1 MPGHYILPPF
11 TAAPMSTILERLRA
25 ALAPRNIA
33 VEEEVASGGMGT
45 VFFGR
50 DLALDQALAIKI
62 LRPELAGAV
71 ATERFQREAR
81 TLATLR
87 HPNIVVVHT
96 AGVADGISFYTMDYL
111 GGETLAQRLRAGPL
125 RREDALTLSCD
136 GLSALE
142 EAHRHGVVHRDVKP
156 GNIFLVAGRGVLVD
170 FGISKSI
177 TESPA
182 PLGQTLGTPEYMAP
196 EQVKGG
202 EVTPRTDLYTLG
214 MVLYESLTGRRWR
227 PIARPVA
234 GDWTGVPPGLRPV
247 LQRALAWSPEDR
259 WPDAATF
266 RDALRQPQQSR
277 GLLRVALP
285 SLLAIGGGLILYILW
300 PRGPAADLRI
310 NRLDGPDEGP
320 AKRLGDSLALRAAAQ
335 LSGFPDFTVVGPQG
349 SGARSEM
356 RGTYALEGSALQ
368 VREQLGDRV
377 FTATARLDDWRRI
390 DSVLADSVL
399 VTLFRDNPL
408 DIDLPVAVVPHAAEG
423 LKAFLD
429 AEKLFAQGR
438 YPEASTAYHQALV
451 VDSTCFLCAWR
462 LAEVERWLGR
472 STDTLARGVALAHL
486 AAFPAAYRDLISA
499 DTLPL
504 PRQFARLDSLRHR
517 TPTFLFAPFNYGD
530 ELLHRG
536 PLLGVRRLDAVD
548 PFSDALRIR
557 HDFSPAREHLAWLWI
572 AEGDSAAARY
582 ALDTLNRQARPQWP
596 STGMLELLNV
606 AWAWRFMPESQ
617 AAQTTEQELA
627 MAGRKGITGLDAGA
641 RFMNGF
647 DAPRAAV
654 WLGRRF
660 EVVPEYQRSAL
671 IAEAI
676 GWVMLGRTDSARR
689 ALGRLDAHIPSPSA
703 TLFGDELQA
712 MLMLF
717 PEAGSRD
724 SALALAGALRDLAHS
739 DRLRP
744 EQRGAAAWMGELLQI
759 RFGNAGSAQGS
770 DPAIPAAAD
779 ELLRAAAQ
787 ARGGR
792 FRDALETSEPLRWML
807 APELADLPCLR
818 SALHLLRA
826 EWWER
831 IGDIR
836 RAAEELR
843 WHENSDMVT
852 LPIAAPQPMEIDWAL
867 GVWGRWQQAGLMR
880 GAPAAER
887 CPLLLQV
894 ATFWSG
900 GEPRWAALSDSAR
913 ADAAALGCPVHL
925 Q

>member
-1 MPGHYILPPF
+1 
-11 TAAPMSTILERLRA
+11 MSTILERLRA

-62 LRPELAGAV
+62 LRPELSGAV

-87 HPNIVVVHT
+87 HPNIVTVHT
-96 AGVADGISFYTMDYL
+96 AGVADGISYYTMDYL

-125 RREDALTLSCD
+125 RPEEALSLAHDA
-136 GLSALE
+136 LSALE
-142 EAHRHGVVHRDVKP
+142 DAHRHGVVHRDVKP
-156 GNIFLVAGRGVLVD
+156 SNIFLVAGRAVLVD
-170 FGISKSI
+170 FGISKSV
-177 TESPA
+177 TEP
-182 PLGQTLGTPEYMAP
+182 PTLPGHLLGTPEYMAP
-196 EQVKGG
+196 EQLSGG
-202 EVTPRTDLYTLG
+202 EVTSRTDLYGLG
-214 MVLYESLTGRRWR
+214 IVLYESLTGRRWR
-227 PIARPVA
+227 PIAQLEK
-234 GDWTGVPPGLRPV
+234 GDWTGVPPRLQPV
-247 LQRALAWSPEDR
+247 LQRALAWSAQDR

-266 RDALRQPQQSR
+266 RDALRVPQEPR
-277 GLLRVALP
+277 GLPRAVLP
-285 SLLAIGGGLILYILW
+285 SLLAIVVGVVLYLLW
-300 PRGPAADLRI
+300 PRGPVADLRI
-310 NRLDGPDEGP
+310 DRLEGPDGGP
-320 AKRLGDSLALRAAAQ
+320 AKHLGDSLAMLAAAQ

-349 SGARSEM
+349 GKATSEV
-356 RGTYALEGSALQ
+356 RGTFALQGAVLQ

-377 FTATARLDDWRRI
+377 FTATAPLDDWRRI

-399 VTLFRDNPL
+399 VSLFRDNPL
-408 DIDLPVAVVPHAAEG
+408 DIDLPVAVVPHATEG

-438 YPEASTAYHQALV
+438 YIEASMAYHHGLV

-462 LAEVERWLGR
+462 LSEVERWLGR
-472 STDTLARGVALAHL
+472 TTDTMARGVALAHL
-486 AAFPAAYRDLISA
+486 GAFPAPYRDLISA

-504 PRQFARLDSLRHR
+504 PQQLARLDSLRHR

-536 PLLGVRRLDAVD
+536 PLLGRRRLDAVD

-557 HDFSPAREHLAWLWI
+557 HGFSPAREHLAWLWI

-582 ALDTLNRQARPQWP
+582 ALDTLNRQANPQWP

-617 AAQTTEQELA
+617 AAQTTQQELA

-671 IAEAI
+671 IAQVI
-676 GWVMLGRTDSARR
+676 GWVMLGRTDSARD
-689 ALGRLDAHIPSPSA
+689 ALGRMDTHIPSPDA

-712 MLMLF
+712 MLILF
-717 PEAGSRD
+717 PETGSRD
-724 SALALAGALRDLAHS
+724 SALALAAALRDLARS

-744 EQRGAAAWMGELLQI
+744 EQRGAAAWMGDLLEL
-759 RFGNAGSAQGS
+759 RFEDPRTAPGS
-770 DPAIPAAAD
+770 DPSIPPAARQ
-779 ELLRAAAQ
+779 LLRAAAQ
-787 ARGGR
+787 ARRGR
-792 FRDALETSEPLRWML
+792 FRDALETSQPLTWML
-807 APELADLPCLR
+807 APDLAELPCLR
-818 SALHLLRA
+818 AALHLLRA
-826 EWWER
+826 EWWQR
-831 IGDIR
+831 IGETR

-843 WHENSDMVT
+843 WHENSDMVA
-852 LPIAAPQPMEIDWAL
+852 LPVAAPQPMEVDWAL

-880 GAPAAER
+880 GAAAAQR
-887 CPLLLQV
+887 CPLLRQV
-894 ATFWSG
+894 ADFWSG

-913 ADAAALGCPVHL
+913 ADAAALGCTVHPH
-925 Q
+925 